1 MKRLRIPVSPGE
13 LVDKITILEIKSE
26 RLTDPQQLRNVTREL
41 GLLRRELQ
49 QPGLETPVLQ
59 RLADQLRE
67 VNSELWRVEDDLRER
82 ERHSDFGASFI
93 ASARAVYQHND
104 RRAEIKRRINIE
116 LESDIVEEKSYCVD
130 S

>member
-116 LESDIVEEKSYCVD
+116 LDSDIVEEKSYGVD